1 MASEASDFSTS
12 GSAGSDSGSGV
23 FGGGGGELGEAI
35 LFRGVDLFDAPEP
48 IS

>member
-23 FGGGGGELGEAI
+23 FGGGELGEAI

>member
-23 FGGGGGELGEAI
+23 FGGGGELGEAI